1 MNSFCCLFTGRKFY
15 VCITGKTLNSH
26 NGFIDRL
33 RKLIHLQEVDS
44 VEESDFILGFCPI
57 VSQAGT
63 DIEAAV
69 KKLQNV
75 SGSHKILIFFNNTL
89 YMLNYVV
96 NKCLVCFFNL
106 FFFQT
111 PNLLF

>member
-1 MNSFCCLFTGRKFY
+1 M
-15 VCITGKTLNSH
+15 
-26 NGFIDRL
+26 
-33 RKLIHLQEVDS
+33 
-44 VEESDFILGFCPI
+44 EESDFILGFCPI
-57 VSQAGT
+57 VSRAGT

-69 KKLQNV
+69 KKIQNV